1 MNIYLEV
8 IKTSS
13 FFIDWGISM
22 MDFVLSILSG
32 IISGV
37 VSVKRGFGLFSFY
50 GKCLSVGF
58 WCLC

>member
-1 MNIYLEV
+1 MNICLEV

-37 VSVKRGFGLFSFY
+37 VASVVINIYLRSQKRGVWLGWSFRI
-50 GKCLSVGF
+50 
-58 WCLC
+58 